1 MTRAQLRL
9 LFLAAAL
16 TSAGSA
22 GVLAQPRDTRTVPAE
37 ARPVDPIAAARA
49 KVEAYLAAQHVPGA
63 SVAVG
68 RGGRIL
74 WSEGFGLA
82 HLEHRVPAGPHTK
95 FRIGS
100 ISKTLTSI
108 AVARLWADGKLD
120 LDAPVQRYAPTFPV
134 KEHPITTRQ
143 LAGHLSGLPHYNSA
157 DLVNAVHYES
167 VTAALAK
174 FRDRPLLFVPGERY
188 AYSSFGWNL
197 ISVVVEGASGENFL
211 DYMRTRVFEPFGMRD
226 TQADEYDRIIEHR
239 TGFYQV
245 RPDGRVLNPPA
256 VDNSDVWAGGG
267 FLSTAEDL
275 VRFGHGVMTGSVV
288 DARTRDLLFTP
299 MTTSKGQATGYGLG
313 WRVKELDGRLAVG
326 HGGSHIGATAEFLLL
341 PAEDLAVVILTNAN
355 NRGLEQLV
363 KAIAAMFVVP

>member
-1 MTRAQLRL
+1 MTRITWRPL
-9 LFLAAAL
+9 LLAAAVVAIAGN
-16 TSAGSA
+16 SAR
-22 GVLAQPRDTRTVPAE
+22 AQ
-37 ARPVDPIAAARA
+37 RPDPIVTARA
-49 KVEAYLAAQHVPGA
+49 KVTAYLAAQHVPGA
-63 SVAVG
+63 TVAVG
-68 RGGRIL
+68 RAGRML
-74 WSEGFGLA
+74 WSEGFGMA
-82 HLEHRVPAGPHTK
+82 HLEHRVPATPHTK

-100 ISKTLTSI
+100 ISKTLTSV

-143 LAGHLSGLPHYNSA
+143 LAGHLSGLPHYNA
-157 DLVNAVHYES
+157 VDLVNAVHYES

-174 FRDRPLLFVPGERY
+174 FQDRPLLFKPGERF

-211 DYMRTRVFEPFGMRD
+211 EHMRSRIFEPFGMRD
-226 TQADEYDRIIEHR
+226 TEADDYARIIEHR

-245 RPDGRVLNPPA
+245 RPDGRALNPPA

-288 DARTRDLLFTP
+288 DARSRDVLFTP
-299 MTTSKGQATGYGLG
+299 LTTAAGAPTGYGLG
-313 WRVKELDGRLAVG
+313 WRVKDLDGRLAVG

-341 PAEDLAVVILTNAN
+341 PTDDLVVVILTNAN
-355 NRGLEQLV
+355 NRGLEAL
-363 KAIAAMFVVP
+363 AREIAPLFSTP